1 MNNYT
6 DQIKESASLTI
17 DWNILKNKTVMV
29 TGVTGMIGLYFV
41 DLIMYRNEKYADNIS
56 IIGIGRDEKKSKERF
71 GKYQG
76 DLKFRFIKS
85 DINEHI
91 ACEIQCDY
99 IIHAAS
105 NTHPLQY
112 SSDPIGTIMTNVE
125 GTKNVLEYA
134 ISHGARRVIFLS
146 SVEIYGENRGDV
158 DRFSEEYC
166 GYIDCNT
173 VRAGYPES
181 KRLGEALCQ
190 AYIVAKNMDIVIARL
205 SRTYGPTMQ
214 MSDSKA
220 IAQFIKKASVGEDIA
235 IKSKGDQLF
244 SYTYVADTVSAILY
258 ILLKGQCGEAYNVA
272 DEKSDITLKDLS
284 ELIAKTANTKVIFE
298 MPDATESK
306 GYSKATKATLDP
318 GKLKGLG
325 WKSIYDIDRGIR
337 ETLNILNNIKNK
349 R

>member
-1 MNNYT
+1 
-6 DQIKESASLTI
+6 
-17 DWNILKNKTVMV
+17 
-29 TGVTGMIGLYFV
+29 
-41 DLIMYRNEKYADNIS
+41 
-56 IIGIGRDEKKSKERF
+56 
-71 GKYQG
+71 
-76 DLKFRFIKS
+76 
-85 DINEHI
+85 
-91 ACEIQCDY
+91 
-99 IIHAAS
+99 
-105 NTHPLQY
+105 
-112 SSDPIGTIMTNVE
+112 
-125 GTKNVLEYA
+125 
-134 ISHGARRVIFLS
+134 
-146 SVEIYGENRGDV
+146 
-158 DRFSEEYC
+158 
-166 GYIDCNT
+166 
-173 VRAGYPES
+173 
-181 KRLGEALCQ
+181 
-190 AYIVAKNMDIVIARL
+190 
-205 SRTYGPTMQ
+205 MQ